1 MATVRVGD
9 IDVYYEEHGSGPP
22 LLLIMGLA
30 TDSTAWAFQLPEFAR
45 HYRAIAFD
53 NRGVG
58 RTSKPAGPYSIH
70 QMADD
75 AAGVMDALGV
85 ARAHVLGV
93 SMGGMI
99 AQELALRHPERVS
112 ALVLACTFP
121 EPDATVEDRRSFMV
135 GQLGGQV
142 SADGELQID
151 VASLNPLLFVQQMLP
166 AVFNPSFIASDLP
179 KLMQVFAGALQY
191 GFSMEA
197 ILGQVAAVMGH
208 RTTDRLHRIAVPTL
222 VLTGDADQ
230 LVAPS
235 NSDILAR
242 EIPGAKLVKVP
253 GGSHGFNF
261 ETPEVFNREVIDFL
275 AGVPTP

>member
-9 IDVYYEEHGSGPP
+9 IDVYYEEHGGGPP

-135 GQLGGQV
+135 GQLGGEV

-275 AGVPTP
+275 AGAPTP

>member
-1 MATVRVGD
+1 
-9 IDVYYEEHGSGPP
+9 
-22 LLLIMGLA
+22 
-30 TDSTAWAFQLPEFAR
+30 
-45 HYRAIAFD
+45 
-53 NRGVG
+53 
-58 RTSKPAGPYSIH
+58 
-70 QMADD
+70 
-75 AAGVMDALGV
+75 MDALGV

-208 RTTDRLHRIAVPTL
+208 RATDRLHRIAVPTL

>member
-9 IDVYYEEHGSGPP
+9 IEIWVEEHGSGYP
-22 LLLIMGLA
+22 LLMIMGLA
-30 TDSTAWAFQLPEFAR
+30 TDSTAWAFQLPDFEK

-75 AAGVMDALGV
+75 AAGLLDALGV

-112 ALVLACTFP
+112 ALVLACTYP
-121 EPDATVEDRRSFMV
+121 EPDATVEDRRSFV
-135 GQLGGQV
+135 VDQLGGRV
-142 SADGELQID
+142 RTDGEISID
-151 VASLNPLLFVQQMLP
+151 VASLNPILFAQQMLP
-166 AVFNPSFIASDLP
+166 TVFNPEFIATELP
-179 KLMQVFAGALQY
+179 KLMQVMMGSLQY

-208 RTTDRLHRIAVPTL
+208 RATDRLHRIAVPTL
-222 VLTGDADQ
+222 VLTGDADR
-230 LVAPS
+230 LVDPS

-261 ETPEVFNREVIDFL
+261 ETPEIFNSAVTEFL
-275 AGVPTP
+275 ATVPTS

>member
-208 RTTDRLHRIAVPTL
+208 RATDRLHRIAVPTL